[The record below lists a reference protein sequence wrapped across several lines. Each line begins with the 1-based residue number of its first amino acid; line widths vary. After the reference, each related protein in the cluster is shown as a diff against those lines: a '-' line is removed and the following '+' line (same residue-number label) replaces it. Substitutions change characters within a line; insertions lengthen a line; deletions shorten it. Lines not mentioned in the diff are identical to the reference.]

1 MSVFRLEVI
10 NFVPDL
16 LRGGGSLHY
25 DCTYD
30 GRDCL
35 LSLQCS
41 GATTKPCQFSLF
53 YVVALSLALSPFLSV
68 SPKQLADERSDI
80 STARGRC

>member
-25 DCTYD
+25 DRTLVWI
-30 GRDCL
+30 GL
-35 LSLQCS
+35 ITLFMLSLS
-41 GATTKPCQFSLF
+41 FTP
-53 YVVALSLALSPFLSV
+53 LSLPL
-68 SPKQLADERSDI
+68 
-80 STARGRC
+80 